1 MNLKELKNRHQAL
14 KNIVRQAYKNYVPDL
29 RLRLYKKEKLRIK
42 MLLDKENKTTHWIIK
57 KPALPVFLYEKLTY
71 CIESLFNILNI
82 WVKIFIYQFI

>member
-42 MLLDKENKTTHWIIK
+42 ILLDKENHITH
-57 KPALPVFLYEKLTY
+57 
-71 CIESLFNILNI
+71 
-82 WVKIFIYQFI
+82 

>member
-42 MLLDKENKTTHWIIK
+42 MLLDKESHITH
-57 KPALPVFLYEKLTY
+57 
-71 CIESLFNILNI
+71 
-82 WVKIFIYQFI
+82 

>member
-14 KNIVRQAYKNYVPDL
+14 KGIIRQAYKNYVPDL

-57 KPALPVFLYEKLTY
+57 KTGFVGFFYMK
-71 CIESLFNILNI
+71 N
-82 WVKIFIYQFI
+82 